1 MPSRRNSYQGGRGT
15 SIYVDLKDH
24 IPDFYQQY
32 PEVSVTALKAT
43 AEAAKDAVEPTV
55 PMKTGAMRENTR
67 VVGYKRGNL
76 GGTVYVQ
83 WNARNPKNG
92 YPYPRLQE
100 QGGTREWIYVDY
112 TTPGTSEGF
121 MKRTWDLI
129 VEKAPSDLAQA
140 TRNLAQEISV

>member
-43 AEAAKDAVEPTV
+43 AEQAKDAVEPTV

-67 VVGYKRGNL
+67 VVGYQRGTL

-100 QGGTREWIYVDY
+100 QGGT
-112 TTPGTSEGF
+112 SEGF

-129 VEKAPSDLAQA
+129 VKQAPSDLAQA